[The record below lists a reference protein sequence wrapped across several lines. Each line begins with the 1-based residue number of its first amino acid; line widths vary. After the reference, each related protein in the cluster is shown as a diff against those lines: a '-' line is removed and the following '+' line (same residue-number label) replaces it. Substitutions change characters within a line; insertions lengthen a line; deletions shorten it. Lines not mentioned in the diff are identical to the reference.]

1 MLYEIVL
8 GLGISYFLLFL
19 LSLVLRDN
27 SIVDIF
33 WGIGFIQVAIHSW
46 YINPSISFVKIGLFI
61 FVVFWGTRLAYHI
74 SKKKLHSKQEDPRY
88 QKWRKTWKFFY
99 LRSIF
104 QIYLLQMG
112 LLVIVSLPL
121 YLLFSQENSSS
132 PIFFIVGISISIIG
146 LLTEIIADKQ
156 LYKFIISKEKGI
168 MDKGLW
174 KYTRHPN
181 YFGESLIWLGISII
195 ALPITILSIL
205 SYITI
210 FILLRFV
217 SGVPMAEE
225 MFKDNKEY
233 QKYAEKTPA
242 FFPKLF

>member
-1 MLYEIVL
+1 MLYEVIL

-19 LSLVLRDN
+19 LSLILKDN
-27 SIVDIF
+27 SIVDVF
-33 WGIGFIQVAIHSW
+33 WGLGFIQVAIHSW
-46 YINPSISFVKIGLFI
+46 YLNPTVSFLKIAVLV
-61 FVVFWGTRLAYHI
+61 FVIFWGTRLAYHI
-74 SKKKLHSKQEDPRY
+74 VKKKLHSKQEDPRY
-88 QKWRKTWKFFY
+88 QKWRKTWKYFY
-99 LRSIF
+99 IRSIF

-112 LLVIVSLPL
+112 LLVVVSLPL
-121 YLLFSQENSSS
+121 YLLFSLQNFGVSA
-132 PIFFIVGISISIIG
+132 FFIIGGFISIIG

-156 LYKFIISKEKGI
+156 LYKFIISKQKGI
-168 MDKGLW
+168 MNKGLW

-195 ALPITILSIL
+195 ALPINIISLV

-225 MFKDNKEY
+225 IFKGNKEY
-233 QKYAEKTPA
+233 EKYAKKTPA

>member
-1 MLYEIVL
+1 MLFEIITGVS
-8 GLGISYFLLFL
+8 ISYFLLFL
-19 LSLVLRDN
+19 LSLYLKDN

-33 WGIGFIQVAIHSW
+33 WGIGFIQVAVHSW
-46 YINPSISFVKIGLFI
+46 YYTPTFSWGKLLVFLFVCS
-61 FVVFWGTRLAYHI
+61 WGIRLSYHI
-74 SKKKLHSKQEDPRY
+74 LKKKIHSKQEDPRY
-88 QKWRKTWKFFY
+88 QKWRKTWNLFY

-112 LLVIVSLPL
+112 LLVTVSLPL
-121 YLLFSQENSSS
+121 YLLFSQENVTSS
-132 PIFFIVGISISIIG
+132 IFFIIGFVISIVG
-146 LLTEIIADKQ
+146 FTVEVIADKQ

-181 YFGESLIWLGISII
+181 YFGESLIWLGISCI
-195 ALPITILSIL
+195 ALPISIISSI

-210 FILLRFV
+210 FLLLRFV

-225 MFKDNKEY
+225 MFRNNKEY
-233 QKYAEKTPA
+233 QKYAKKTPA